1 MDLILDIANEAYDE
15 QNKAGSK
22 NKLDKPMWREWMRYF
37 KDNQLT
43 SRARKGLI
51 GGQNADSAFNMMNVT
66 GDQSNFITEE
76 QFDILDDPKKTLDQV
91 LEAMKYDS
99 AYEDMLQYLAITGI
113 FNITSGDFKEWYDI
127 KGLLS

>member
-22 NKLDKPMWREWMRYF
+22 KKLDKPMWREWMRYF

-51 GGQNADSAFNMMNVT
+51 GGQNTESAFNLMNVT
-66 GDQSNFITEE
+66 GD
-76 QFDILDDPKKTLDQV
+76 
-91 LEAMKYDS
+91 
-99 AYEDMLQYLAITGI
+99 
-113 FNITSGDFKEWYDI
+113 
-127 KGLLS
+127 

>member
-22 NKLDKPMWREWMRYF
+22 KKLDKPMWREWMRYF